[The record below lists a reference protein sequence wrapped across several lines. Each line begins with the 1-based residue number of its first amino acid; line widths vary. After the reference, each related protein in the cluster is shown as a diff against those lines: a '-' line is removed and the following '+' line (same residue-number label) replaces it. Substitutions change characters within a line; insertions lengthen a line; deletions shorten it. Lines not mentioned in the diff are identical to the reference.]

1 MAEETKEVE
10 VKEEKPSTVKCTNPD
25 CGKMIYNGEKCSCKV
40 SKDKHDK

>member
-10 VKEEKPSTVKCTNPD
+10 VKEEKPDVVPCKD

-40 SKDKHDK
+40 SKDKHDR